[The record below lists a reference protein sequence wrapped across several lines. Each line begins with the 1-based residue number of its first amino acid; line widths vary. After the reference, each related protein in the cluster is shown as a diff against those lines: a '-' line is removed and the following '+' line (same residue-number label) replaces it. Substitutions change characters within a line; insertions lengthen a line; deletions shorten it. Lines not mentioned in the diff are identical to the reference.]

1 MRQQLKA
8 VGQKQLAHLEAE
20 FRFKSVAGKDDVDV
34 NVDEEDIV
42 AVDILN
48 KLPDNFFR
56 WASVGTFLSVLSFD

>member
-34 NVDEEDIV
+34 NVDE
-42 AVDILN
+42 
-48 KLPDNFFR
+48 
-56 WASVGTFLSVLSFD
+56 